1 MAPLKNTLFYLKEMK
16 EDSEVDLI
24 LLLSEL
30 YFRASLE
37 NNEFKAGEDM
47 ADMLLTLVPKNLQK
61 SLW

>member
-1 MAPLKNTLFYLKEMK
+1 MK
-16 EDSEVDLI
+16 EDSEADLI

-47 ADMLLTLVPKNLQK
+47 ADMLLNLVPKILQK